1 LKDLISKVIKNN
13 PCVREHEI
21 RLKKH
26 KIHQKSCWHLYH
38 TWGVEFVHSKKDF
51 LCLIHDKMN
60 HSKTALLQ
68 FQVKNKM
75 VFGLVQ
81 LLVTLIGMIV
91 HGHGDETFVQHLMS
105 FGPMI
110 VISRLGHFCTCFVA
124 LKKI

>member
-1 LKDLISKVIKNN
+1 
-13 PCVREHEI
+13 
-21 RLKKH
+21 
-26 KIHQKSCWHLYH
+26 
-38 TWGVEFVHSKKDF
+38 VHSKEDF

-60 HSKTALLQ
+60 HSKTALLR

-81 LLVTLIGMIV
+81 LLVTLTGMIV

-110 VISRLGHFCTCFVA
+110 IISRLGHFCTCFVA
-124 LKKI
+124 LKKN